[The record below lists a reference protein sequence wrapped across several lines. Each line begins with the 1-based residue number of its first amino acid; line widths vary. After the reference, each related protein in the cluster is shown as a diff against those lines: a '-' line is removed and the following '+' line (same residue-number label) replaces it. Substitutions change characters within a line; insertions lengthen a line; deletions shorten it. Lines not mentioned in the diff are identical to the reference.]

1 MMTAEQYTCIMQAMA
16 RLVQENALLKQLM
29 LDAIADVGDLQARI
43 EAVSMRFDE

>member
-1 MMTAEQYTCIMQAMA
+1 MRTAEQYTCIMHALA